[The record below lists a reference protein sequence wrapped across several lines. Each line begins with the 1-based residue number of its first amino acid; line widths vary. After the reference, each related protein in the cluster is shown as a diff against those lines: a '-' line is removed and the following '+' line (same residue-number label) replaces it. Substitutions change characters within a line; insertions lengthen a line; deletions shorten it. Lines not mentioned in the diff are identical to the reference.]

1 MNPEIENKIKS
12 LIQKKP
18 NLVYKID
25 DKVQRYEDIVNTM
38 FKYKIKNK
46 LPVKYEQT
54 PIKDVFD
61 FHLTNPINSVI
72 MFDSINLEQSF
83 IMSKIDK
90 KEYYIKIPKIP
101 NHTLSSIIAVY
112 TN

>member
-12 LIQKKP
+12 LIKKKP
-18 NLVYKID
+18 NLVYAID
-25 DKVQRYEDIVNTM
+25 DKVYRYEDIINTM
-38 FKYKIKNK
+38 LKYKSNNK
-46 LPVKYEQT
+46 LPVKYEKT

-61 FHLTNPINSVI
+61 FHLTNPIDSVI

-90 KEYYIKIPKIP
+90 KEYYIKIPKVP
-101 NHTLSSIIAVY
+101 NETYNSIIAVY